1 MTTVKIKKIKIER
14 RGRAGKQ
21 CAALRT
27 WASEGGLGEPWFP
40 AKKIKIER
48 RGQKSMRE
56 KCSAPAFLDESIDAT
71 YIIHKLGNGRLDHV
85 KEQLQ
90 MCRPTKTVYLVQSP
104 GWREKSKL
112 PENAHIND
120 TPRDIVDNNI
130 QAFKHAKKC
139 GYANILVLEDDF
151 FFKDTMLDANV
162 IGEINAF
169 LKQNQDTVMCYTLG
183 CIPFI
188 AAPCLNFNFNF
199 NFIFNR
205 NFDFNHYHCA
215 FCTTHCCIY
224 TTAYRE
230 KLLSKGDEYIK
241 NISDWDNETLFGIMY
256 HEPLCYQLFPETENQ
271 AVWGK
276 NNIFVK
282 IAISIV
288 KHLIKIIQLD
298 KKPEPGF
305 MITYL
310 FSKLLFFNLL
320 LFLAFCLGILLVLFK
335 VDLTFLIPR
344 FPPLYVVE

>member
-1 MTTVKIKKIKIER
+1 MTTVKIKKIKIH
-14 RGRAGKQ
+14 
-21 CAALRT
+21 
-27 WASEGGLGEPWFP
+27 
-40 AKKIKIER
+40 KKKGWEI
-48 RGQKSMRE
+48 
-56 KCSAPAFLDESIDAT
+56 PAFLDESVDAT

-90 MCRPTKTVYLVQSP
+90 MCQPTKTVYLVQSP

-120 TPRDIVDNNI
+120 TLRDIVDNNI
-130 QAFKHAKKC
+130 QAFKHAKSR
-139 GYANILVLEDDF
+139 GYANILILEDDF

-188 AAPCLNFNFNF
+188 AAPCLSL

-205 NFDFNHYHCA
+205 NYYFNHYHIA

-230 KLLSKGDEYIK
+230 KLLTKGDEYIK
-241 NISDWDNETLFGIMY
+241 NISDWDYETAFGIMY

-282 IAISIV
+282 IAISTV
-288 KHLIKIIQLD
+288 KQLIKIIQLD

-335 VDLTFLIPR
+335 VDLTFLVPR